1 MRRSFFSIGI
11 LLALILSIPAVG
23 SAADVRGVT
32 DTEVVVGIT
41 TPLSGPAALWGMT
54 GLGAKAWADHIN
66 AQGGIHGRKIK
77 VILKDDGYNPAKA
90 MANLRQM
97 KGKVFAVVGL
107 LGTAI
112 VNASKDFFAENNI
125 PLITAYGDVRI
136 WTRVSPETLKYAFIT
151 YPDYEDEGQYLTT
164 WAVKNLETKKIA
176 VFYQN
181 DDYGKMGYEGV
192 KKGLAATGGRAKLV
206 SAVPVEVTE
215 RALSTHA
222 LKLKESGADT
232 LVMYVTPTHG
242 AIITKTMAKVGFS
255 PKVLASFPLAD
266 AIMYKIAGPTW
277 EGTYVGI
284 PGNVDLPGS
293 DPAADRVAEI
303 LVKYNPKVKASTF
316 LALFG
321 AASMMQLAE
330 GLQNAGPDLTP
341 ESLIAGMEKI
351 KEWKPENLGARI
363 SYGPDRRQGNN
374 AVRLGQA
381 RGGKVVGV
389 EPWTVFQ
396 PRF

>member
-1 MRRSFFSIGI
+1 MRKVLVSFGI
-11 LLALILSIPAVG
+11 LAALILIVPASA

-41 TPLSGPAALWGMT
+41 TPLSGPAALWGVT

-90 MANLRQM
+90 MANLREM
-97 KGKVFAVVGL
+97 KNEVFAVCGL

-112 VNASKDFFAENNI
+112 VNASKDFFGENNI

-136 WTRVSPETLKYAFIT
+136 WTRVAPKSLKYAFIT
-151 YPDYEDEGQYLTT
+151 YPDYEDEAQYLTT
-164 WAVKNLETKKIA
+164 WAIKNRDAKKVA

-181 DDYGKMGYEGV
+181 DDYGKMGLAGV
-192 KKGLAATGGRAKLV
+192 KKALAITAGRAKLAA
-206 SAVPVEVTE
+206 AVPYEVTE

-232 LVMYVTPTHG
+232 LVLYTTVTHA
-242 AIITKTMAKVGFS
+242 AIMTKTMAKVGYKPQVF
-255 PKVLASFPLAD
+255 ASFPLAD
-266 AIMYKIAGPTW
+266 AIMYKVAGPTW

-293 DPAADRVAEI
+293 DPAADRVSEI
-303 LVKYNPKVKASTF
+303 LVKYNPKLQASTF

-341 ESLIAGMEKI
+341 ESMIAAMEKI
-351 KEWKPENLGARI
+351 SDWKPENLGARI
-363 SYGPDRRQGNN
+363 SYGPNRRQGNN
-374 AVRLGQA
+374 AIRLGQA
-381 RGGKVVGV
+381 KDGKVVGV
-389 EPWTVFQ
+389 GTWTIFQ
-396 PRF
+396 PHF

>member
-1 MRRSFFSIGI
+1 MRKTFFSIVI
-11 LLALILSIPAVG
+11 LAAFILTLPVSG
-23 SAADVRGVT
+23 SAAEVRGVT

-77 VILKDDGYNPAKA
+77 VLLKDDGYNPAKA

-97 KGKVFAVVGL
+97 KGEVFAVCGL

-112 VNASKDFFAENNI
+112 VNASKDFFGENKI
-125 PLITAYGDVRI
+125 PLITAYGDTRI
-136 WTRVSPETLKYAFIT
+136 WTGVSAKSLKYVFIT
-151 YPDYEDEGQYLTT
+151 YPDYEDEGQYLAT
-164 WAVKNLETKKIA
+164 WAIKNLGSKKVA

-181 DDYGKMGYEGV
+181 DDYGKKGLAGV
-192 KKGLAATGGRAKLV
+192 KKGIAATGGRAKLV

-222 LKLKESGADT
+222 LKLKGSGAET
-232 LVMYVTPTHG
+232 LIMYVTPTHG
-242 AIITKTMAKVGFS
+242 AIITKTMAKVGYS

-266 AIMYKIAGPTW
+266 AIMYK
-277 EGTYVGI
+277 GTYLGI

-293 DPAADRVAEI
+293 DANADRVAEI
-303 LVKYNPKVKASTF
+303 LVKYNPKIKASTF

-321 AASMMQLAE
+321 ASSMMQLAE
-330 GLQNAGPDLTP
+330 GLKNAGPNLTP
-341 ESLIAGMEKI
+341 ESMIAGMEKI
-351 KEWKPENLGARI
+351 QGWKAEGMGARTT
-363 SYGPDRRQGNN
+363 YGPDRRQGNN

-381 RGGKVVGV
+381 KGGKVVGL

-396 PRF
+396 PHF